1 VATSKGRSNV
11 QRCSFCGRDQNEI
24 RRLIAGPDGVFICDE
39 CVGLCQEV
47 LEEDGIQSGA
57 GLQAESAPKWNLIPP
72 KEILTQLDEW
82 VVGQTRAKKVLSVA
96 VYNHY
101 KRIAAPGSPTAEPRV
116 DGRVESHE
124 EKYLNAESRAAESRP
139 AQSRAD
145 DRIGGDGGSDIE
157 LEKSNILLI
166 GPTGCGKTLLARTL
180 ARILDVPFT
189 IADAT
194 GLTEAGYVGEDVENI
209 LVQLLQAADWDVE
222 RAGVGIVYIDEI
234 DKIARKSGDNPSITR
249 DVSGEGVLQ
258 ALLKIV
264 EGTVA
269 NVPPQGGR
277 KHPGQEFIRL
287 DTQNI
292 LFICGGAFSGLEDVV
307 AQRVGVKGRVGFQ
320 TPGEPALAKDTR
332 TAALLQQVISDDL
345 LRYGMIPEFVGRLP
359 VTVSVEPLDEDALVG
374 VLTEPKNAI
383 AKQFKRLFELDG
395 VELVFT
401 PEALRAAAREAMKLK
416 TGARGLRTIIEQVL
430 LDVMYEVPS
439 HPDVVKCVVNAECI
453 TRNAPPLLLLES
465 GQALSWGEAETAR
478 EKTA

>member
-1 VATSKGRSNV
+1 MASKIATDV
-11 QRCSFCGRDQNEI
+11 PRCSFCSRDQSQV
-24 RRLIAGPDGVFICDE
+24 RRLISGPDGVNICDE
-39 CVGLCQEV
+39 CVALCVEV
-47 LEEDGIQSGA
+47 LEEDGAALAASRPA
-57 GLQAESAPKWNLIPP
+57 VPASARLLPP
-72 KEILTQLDEW
+72 REIMARLDEY

-101 KRIAAPGSPTAEPRV
+101 KRI
-116 DGRVESHE
+116 ESGKAH
-124 EKYLNAESRAAESRP
+124 
-139 AQSRAD
+139 D
-145 DRIGGDGGSDIE
+145 DVE

-180 ARILDVPFT
+180 ARVLDVPFT

-222 RAGVGIVYIDEI
+222 RAAVGIVYVDEI

-249 DVSGEGVLQ
+249 DVSGEGVQ
-258 ALLKIV
+258 QGLLKII

-277 KHPGQEFIRL
+277 KHPDQQYVKL
-287 DTQNI
+287 DTRNI

-307 AQRVGVKGRVGFQ
+307 GERVGIKGRVGFN
-320 TPGEPALAKDTR
+320 TAGAPAVTR
-332 TAALLQQVISDDL
+332 EAQSAALLQQVIADDL
-345 LRYGMIPEFVGRLP
+345 LKYGMIPEFVGRLP
-359 VTVSVEPLDEDALVG
+359 VTVSVDPLDEDALVA

-383 AKQFKRLFELDG
+383 VRQFARLFELDG

-416 TGARGLRTIIEQVL
+416 TGARGLRTIIERVL
-430 LDVMYEVPS
+430 LDVMYEIPS
-439 HPDVVKCVVNAECI
+439 HPEVVRCVVNAECI
-453 TRNAPPLLLLES
+453 THNSPPVLLRKDS
-465 GQALSWGEAETAR
+465 QAIAWGDSPAG
-478 EKTA
+478 KTA